1 MYVERR
7 TDGYME
13 PELVL
18 LVGTSHASSS
28 SAAEVTRVIEAVRP
42 DNVVVELCR
51 SRSSMMYGGGS
62 SDPSSSSSSSSPSQ
76 SPSSFSLSGRN
87 GEDFLATFRKTLEL
101 GGQSALILRLLLGQ
115 ISKRLA
121 SRMEVETTGGEFVA
135 ARLAAEATDAQLV
148 LGDRPIEVTLR
159 RAWERLSFSQRVEF
173 VRMLWLA
180 YTSDQSVQ
188 SRQLLEA
195 LRKDDDAVNS
205 MLAALSARFPEL
217 AEAFVHER
225 DLYLAWS
232 LKRSKAVN
240 GCKTVVG
247 VVGKGH
253 MRGVCFA
260 LTNDASG
267 GLRFRDLA
275 GRQEKKRNPKEAVAR
290 FALETGV
297 FVALW
302 LVWEQRGVWSW

>member
-1 MYVERR
+1 MGLPPRLNSFVNGI
-7 TDGYME
+7 DWF
-13 PELVL
+13 L
-18 LVGTSHASSS
+18 LPRPAPQTTS
-28 SAAEVTRVIEAVRP
+28 
-42 DNVVVELCR
+42 NL
-51 SRSSMMYGGGS
+51 
-62 SDPSSSSSSSSPSQ
+62 
-76 SPSSFSLSGRN
+76 
-87 GEDFLATFRKTLEL
+87 
-101 GGQSALILRLLLGQ
+101 
-115 ISKRLA
+115 
-121 SRMEVETTGGEFVA
+121 
-135 ARLAAEATDAQLV
+135 
-148 LGDRPIEVTLR
+148 
-159 RAWERLSFSQRVEF
+159 RLSF
-173 VRMLWLA
+173 A
-180 YTSDQSVQ
+180 P
-188 SRQLLEA
+188 
-195 LRKDDDAVNS
+195 DD
-205 MLAALSARFPEL
+205 LPEL